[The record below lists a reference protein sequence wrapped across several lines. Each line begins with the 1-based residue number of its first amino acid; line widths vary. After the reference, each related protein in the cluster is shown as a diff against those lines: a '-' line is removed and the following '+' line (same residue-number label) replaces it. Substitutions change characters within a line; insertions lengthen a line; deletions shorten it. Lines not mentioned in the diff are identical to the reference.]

1 MKKIDVISGEQKLD
15 GEKIR
20 YIEINQEKFII
31 YTLNEIDNDGY
42 EKLYMNKFIDNEEDL
57 ISDINWDKLKKEI
70 PNIVKQI
77 RNKAIVDFKDLNT
90 NEINKVDLNYARAFK
105 LKVSIVDSI
114 KKEDE
119 VEVDLGSEL
128 NDLLGEISNNQK
140 DNVDDLDSFLE
151 NIESNNETTKDNVE
165 INNNNSESQFEI
177 EQLKEE
183 LNRQKKTNELLQNK
197 IIELEIEL
205 NKYKEKLNQIKI
217 MIEES

>member
-165 INNNNSESQFEI
+165 INNNSSESQFEI